1 MCGIIGAAA
10 ATPLPESA
18 PPSRAREALK
28 SHRHRG
34 PDHQS
39 EYRDGRIW
47 LGHTRLSILDLSP
60 AGNQPMQSPDGRYVI
75 SYNGEV
81 FNYRELAGEFGLD
94 DLRSRSDTE
103 VVLRLF
109 ARLGAGSFAK
119 LNGQFAFAIYDRA
132 AQKLCLARDR
142 LGIKPLY
149 YRFSRQG
156 LAFASEIKGLVALTD
171 DPLTCDLASLNEW
184 LHYGNALGER
194 TLYEGVRQLL
204 PGHYL
209 ELDLRSLSHAVHAY
223 WSIGEQAKAV
233 LPTTE
238 RREII
243 DSTRRLLEQ
252 AVRRQLVSDVPVG
265 VFLSGGIDSSAIAA
279 FASRHY
285 GGRLA
290 TYSAGFDFAADG
302 SELPKA
308 RRVAALYGTD
318 HHEIHVGGEDV
329 GDLVEKMVHHHDAPF
344 GDAANI
350 PLYLMAARISAE
362 TKVVLQGDG
371 GDELFGGYRRYA
383 TLRYY
388 RLLSPL
394 ARLLQRADGML
405 PDSALGHRIQRY
417 VHALAAGNLTATIA
431 LLLTSEDRDRVA
443 GRGILAVCRA
453 GSQGKRR
460 LRAISRA
467 ARPLRRS
474 GHRQPD
480 VADGSLDH
488 PARHLPREGGS
499 IDDGGGPGGARA
511 VPRSRPGRLRRA
523 TAWRSQDAARPA
535 KVALEGGPA
544 GYRARGRAIRSEAGI
559 QRAIRELA
567 ADLAEA
573 LVLRPP
579 RPVRPGAARHPGCRT
594 RQETACAHELGKA
607 GSQPAAVA
615 GPEFPDLVEQ
625 LERRFSRPWRAVR
638 AIVLECLISR
648 FRLPVDYQRLV
659 ASSDGRMRCAAGHE
673 IEVHCV
679 KPGGA
684 GDG

>member
-18 PPSRAREALK
+18 PPSRAREALQ

-149 YRFSRQG
+149 YRFTRQG

-209 ELDLRSLSHAVHAY
+209 ELDLRSLSHVVHAY

-431 LLLTSEDRDRVA
+431 LLLTSEDRDQ
-443 GRGILAVCRA
+443 
-453 GSQGKRR
+453 S
-460 LRAISRA
+460 
-467 ARPLRRS
+467 
-474 GHRQPD
+474 
-480 VADGSLDH
+480 
-488 PARHLPREGGS
+488 
-499 IDDGGGPGGARA
+499 
-511 VPRSRPGRLRRA
+511 
-523 TAWRSQDAARPA
+523 
-535 KVALEGGPA
+535 
-544 GYRARGRAIRSEAGI
+544 
-559 QRAIRELA
+559 
-567 ADLAEA
+567 
-573 LVLRPP
+573 
-579 RPVRPGAARHPGCRT
+579 
-594 RQETACAHELGKA
+594 
-607 GSQPAAVA
+607 PAAV
-615 GPEFPDLVEQ
+615 
-625 LERRFSRPWRAVR
+625 FSPSVGQAVR
-638 AIVLECLISR
+638 ASDAFAR
-648 FRLPVDYQRLV
+648 FRELHARFAGQDIGNQMSLMDLSIILPDIYLEKVDRSTMAAGLEVRVPFLDHDLVDYVVRLPGEAKMPRGRRKWLLKEALRDIV
-659 ASSDGRMRCAAGHE
+659 PEDVLSGPKRGFSVPFGSWLQTSLKPLFFDHLDRFARARPGILDVEHVRRLHARTSSGRQDHSPLLWRVLNFLIWSNNSNVDFRVQDAR
-673 IEVHCV
+673 
-679 KPGGA
+679 
-684 GDG
+684 